1 MPELPDVETM
11 REYLEATSLR
21 QKISTVTVRDGYL
34 LKRTSA
40 DELRRELK
48 GRHFASTGRHGKYV
62 FLEIANQDAGFVVL
76 HFGMTGGVKYF
87 KGTDSQPDYT
97 RVLFH
102 FVNDYRLAYYAMR
115 KLGQVD
121 LVGDARHFVDQKE
134 LGPDLLE
141 PEFDFPAFLA
151 TVNGSR
157 AMVKAVLMDQHT
169 MAGIGN
175 VYADEILFQAGI
187 HPRTKVNRLDQGE
200 LRDLFGAMKDVLQ
213 TAIACRADPAR
224 FPESFIA
231 DSRHP
236 GGLCP
241 MCGAELHTVKVSSRT
256 TYFCPNRQGRS
267 GS

>member
-1 MPELPDVETM
+1 
-11 REYLEATSLR
+11 
-21 QKISTVTVRDGYL
+21 
-34 LKRTSA
+34 
-40 DELRRELK
+40 
-48 GRHFASTGRHGKYV
+48 
-62 FLEIANQDAGFVVL
+62 
-76 HFGMTGGVKYF
+76 
-87 KGTDSQPDYT
+87 
-97 RVLFH
+97 
-102 FVNDYRLAYYAMR
+102 MR
-115 KLGQVD
+115 KRGQVD
-121 LVGDARHFVDQKE
+121 LVGDARRFVDQKE

-187 HPRTKVNRLDQGE
+187 HPRTKVNRLEQGE